1 MNSKSLPS
9 GYQIQNY
16 RIEQVLGEGGF
27 GITYK
32 AVDLNLNRPVAI
44 KEFMPE
50 GIAVRSD
57 NGDVEPTQADYE
69 KIYHDGLISFVKEAQ
84 ALARFEHGNIVKVYT
99 FLRHHKTA
107 YIIMEYVD
115 GMTFSEWLRQH
126 PTPSEAELIAIA
138 SPILAGLH
146 ELHKVGLMHRDI
158 KPGNIYICR
167 DNRPI
172 LLDFGAVGD
181 LAPTDQTRELSVI
194 KLTEGYAPPEQY
206 GKSGQGPWT
215 DIYALG
221 ACLYLS
227 VTGKKVTN
235 AMERTA
241 EVFGGK
247 EDPLPCLKD
256 ARLPSDYSDHFLD
269 AIDQAISLDPKDRIE
284 SALKFKNRLENIQS
298 ANTLEQLE
306 ISQQQLDSGKIVNG
320 GSNAFDNDADSD
332 RTKFSPKSDNTQS
345 DVPTIIKS
353 AGAHNSDSA
362 STAASSKDPSLSTP
376 DAAVGTETP
385 RHAKGVKILVTI
397 AGVVLLAWL
406 VKTQL
411 INEDIPDSAV
421 VNEEVADGTTVSE
434 EIPDSEISSA
444 KAQINQLGEIIR
456 KMELPETDDYEDAIS
471 SRQLAEDIESGK
483 VAGSRVE
490 IRDNLVK
497 ASSALNT
504 YIVTAGPT
512 RIKELL
518 DTVTTKVEKA
528 KQLGVTDLASVD
540 PSDFSDTV
548 ADSNSLLSKYTDLSN
563 IAKDLDDDLKKNVR
577 SYVIGSSAEEIQ
589 DALQQCKQFSPDCTI
604 EWYEDELAREVFLSP
619 FELDKS
625 EITYGEFGQY
635 AESEGIETSAEK
647 RGFSYVIDST
657 RNFAVNRNDG
667 VFWKNAYDI
676 NASVDEQPVVHV
688 SRTDAV
694 GYCIHAGKR
703 LPTEAEWES
712 AARGSKRF
720 KYPSGNIWDPA
731 RVNWGGSPDIMLPT
745 NSFPAND
752 EGFFDL
758 AGSVTEW
765 TSSDSVEENT
775 GVLKGGSRYDKNVA
789 NFRLPVRRLEY
800 VDYTGEDVGFR
811 CARTLDEWPAT

>member
-57 NGDVEPTQADYE
+57 SGDVEPAQADYE
-69 KIYHDGLISFVKEAQ
+69 KIYNDGLISFVKEAQ

-115 GMTFSEWLRQH
+115 GMTFSEWLQQH
-126 PTPSEAELIAIA
+126 PTPSEAELITIA

-167 DNRPI
+167 DSRPI

-181 LAPTDQTRELSVI
+181 LAPADQTKELSVI

-227 VTGKKVTN
+227 VTGKKITN

-241 EVFGGK
+241 EVFGGN
-247 EDPLPCLKD
+247 EDPLPRLKD
-256 ARLPSDYSDHFLD
+256 ATLLNNYSEHFLD

-298 ANTLEQLE
+298 INTIER
-306 ISQQQLDSGKIVNG
+306 SDNG
-320 GSNAFDNDADSD
+320 MIDNVMPNPFDNAVDSD
-332 RTKFSPKSDNTQS
+332 KTKFSPKSDKTQS
-345 DVPTIIKS
+345 DVPTIIKNTG
-353 AGAHNSDSA
+353 AGTSDSA
-362 STAASSKDPSLSTP
+362 AFTTESDARLLSRP
-376 DAAVGTETP
+376 DAVTDTKIP
-385 RHAKGVKILVTI
+385 RPGKAVKILAAI
-397 AGVVLLAWL
+397 AGVVVLAWL
-406 VKTQL
+406 VKTQVS
-411 INEDIPDSAV
+411 IEDTSDSTAV
-421 VNEEVADGTTVSE
+421 QEVADNTTVNS
-434 EIPDSEISSA
+434 EIPDSVIDSA
-444 KAQINQLGEIIR
+444 KAQVDQLDAIVKE
-456 KMELPETDDYEDAIS
+456 MELPQTGEYTAAIS
-471 SRQLAEDIESGK
+471 SRQLAEDIETGQ

-490 IRDNLVK
+490 IRDNLEK
-497 ASSALNT
+497 ATSALNA
-504 YIVTAGPT
+504 YIVTEGAV
-512 RIKELL
+512 RIQELL
-518 DTVTTKVEKA
+518 NSVSTTLEKA
-528 KQLGVTDLASVD
+528 KQLGVKDLASVD
-540 PSDFSDTV
+540 LASFTNTV
-548 ADSNSLLSKYTDLSN
+548 ADSDSLQLRFADLSSVAEELN
-563 IAKDLDDDLKKNVR
+563 DDIKKNVR
-577 SYVIGSSAEEIQ
+577 GYAIGSSAQEIQ
-589 DALQQCKQFSPDCTI
+589 DALQLCKQFSPDCKI
-604 EWYEDELAREVFLSP
+604 EWYEDELIREAVLSP

-625 EITYGEFGQY
+625 EVTYGEFGQY
-635 AESEGIETSAEK
+635 AESAGVETFAEK
-647 RGFSYVIDST
+647 QGFSYVIDST
-657 RNFAVNRNDG
+657 KSFAVTQNDD

-676 NASVDEQPVVHV
+676 DADVVDQPVVHV
-688 SRTDAV
+688 SRADAI
-694 GYCIHAGKR
+694 GYCNHVGMR

-712 AARGSKRF
+712 AARGPKRF
-720 KYPSGNIWDPA
+720 TYPSGNVWDA
-731 RVNWGGSPDIMLPT
+731 TRVNWGGSPDPMMPT
-745 NSFPAND
+745 NSYPAND

-765 TSSDSVEENT
+765 TSRDSEEEDI
-775 GVLKGGSRYDKNVA
+775 GVLKGGSRYDRNIA
-789 NFRLPVRRLEY
+789 NLRLPVRRLEN

-811 CARTLDEWPAT
+811 CARTLDEWPVN

>member
-44 KEFMPE
+44 KEFMPG

-57 NGDVEPTQADYE
+57 NGDVEPAQANYGD
-69 KIYHDGLISFVKEAQ
+69 IYHEGLISFVKEAQ

-99 FLRHHKTA
+99 FLRHHNTA

-126 PTPSEAELIAIA
+126 PTPSEAELITIA

-181 LAPTDQTRELSVI
+181 LAPTDRTGELSVI

-221 ACLYLS
+221 ACLVLG
-227 VTGKKVTN
+227 VTGKKLSN
-235 AMERTA
+235 AMERIA
-241 EVFGGK
+241 EVFGGN
-247 EDPLPCLKD
+247 EDPQPRLKD
-256 ARLPSDYSDHFLD
+256 ATLLSNYSDHFLD

-284 SALKFKNRLENIQS
+284 SALKFKNRLENIKS
-298 ANTLEQLE
+298 ASTLERRE
-306 ISQQQLDSGKIVNG
+306 NSQPQLDG
-320 GSNAFDNDADSD
+320 GGIDNVDSNPFNDDSDLD

-345 DVPTIIKS
+345 DVPTIIKNT
-353 AGAHNSDSA
+353 GADTSDPI
-362 STAASSKDPSLSTP
+362 TFAATSKARSLSTL
-376 DAAVGTETP
+376 DAAADAETP
-385 RHAKGVKILVTI
+385 HLAKNVKFLVAI
-397 AGVVLLAWL
+397 AGVVLFAWL

-411 INEDIPDSAV
+411 VIEDIPDSTLA
-421 VNEEVADGTTVSE
+421 NEEVVDGTTAGE
-434 EIPDSEISSA
+434 EIPDSV
-444 KAQINQLGEIIR
+444 INSEKVKIEQLGKLIEE
-456 KMELPETDDYEDAIS
+456 MELPETGDYEAAIS

-483 VAGSRVE
+483 VSGSRVE
-490 IRDNLVK
+490 IKDNLLK

-504 YIVTAGPT
+504 YIITAGPK

-518 DTVTTKVEKA
+518 DTVTSNLEKA
-528 KQLGVTDLASVD
+528 RQLGVRNFASVD
-540 PSDFSDTV
+540 LSDFSDTV
-548 ADSNSLLSKYTDLSN
+548 ADSDSLRNQYIDLSN
-563 IAKDLDDDLKKNVR
+563 TAKQLDDDIKKNVR
-577 SYVIGSSAEEIQ
+577 SYVIGSSAQEIQ
-589 DALQQCKQFSPDCTI
+589 DALEQCKQFSPDCTI
-604 EWYEDELAREVFLSP
+604 EWYKDELVREVVLSP

-625 EITYGEFGQY
+625 EVTYGEFAQY
-635 AESEGIETSAEK
+635 IESEGVETSAQK

-657 RNFAVNRNDG
+657 KNFAVTRNDG
-667 VFWKNAYDI
+667 VFWKNAYAI
-676 NASVDEQPVVHV
+676 NASVDDQPVVHV
-688 SRTDAV
+688 SRADAA
-694 GYCIHAGKR
+694 GYCKYAGMR

-712 AARGSKRF
+712 AARGPKRF
-720 KYPSGNIWDPA
+720 KYPSGDIWDA
-731 RVNWGGSPDIMLPT
+731 TRVNWGGSADIMVPT

-775 GVLKGGSRYDKNVA
+775 GVLKGGSRYDNNIA

-811 CARTLDEWPAT
+811 CARTLDEWLAT